1 MDAGAGGGVS
11 TPNEPSRRLSE
22 FLETC
27 RALAPVERLAAV
39 AFGVVFPHSLTRAQ
53 MGRVLGRAG
62 FKQGRRPIGYETYKA
77 SCTAPLEAGILL
89 ETGSRGRLVCAG
101 WWAPWLTSEA
111 FRQGRMDRIVKAFH
125 DLHGRHWS
133 LGTADAEMTLRIH
146 TVAGRFDQLGRDP
159 EDIEPIE
166 WAWLTSPGVTD
177 LLGKLPRRFVDA
189 AFTGCVAE
197 IGRTAAPPQPILEA
211 YAASEA
217 DRGVVAVEV
226 ALLEVMRGAFD
237 DALAVF
243 AELPEDKRE
252 SKPARTGLASIR
264 ALVAML
270 RGDDAEAVRR
280 IDEAIAC
287 EKAGTRKRNVFPACA
302 AFTLSLLALVRDHT
316 PAHAAKLEHL
326 LRVSRKLDA
335 EPAFVGVIDLADHI
349 RSGGELSSHRPFGGA
364 DFSILIDG
372 LLSCWLQDFPDEA
385 GDRRFATLLYFGAA
399 AVRNGY
405 RWLAAECFEVCT
417 RWWRNDGRE
426 DIEIQKMI
434 AQLVG
439 DESANPK
446 NLAAAMH
453 EELGT
458 RTLASLIRPVAEWE
472 HALRHIEQIAHES
485 KGRAGKRKGAQVAP
499 KRRLAWVVE
508 LDGYGR
514 LAPRPREQRGFKN
527 GRWSKGRVVSLKRLR
542 EQAGT
547 MDFLTDRDRAAAGR
561 IVQNTDRW
569 NNLPA
574 YYLPA
579 AGLFELA
586 GHPYFFNEA
595 GDSVEVVRHDPELL
609 VQERDGALLVHVEP
623 HADLAGRSLFD
634 ARLASKTR
642 IEVTRFS
649 KEHRD
654 LCDAIPVHG
663 IRLPAEARERLVGA
677 VSTLAEE
684 IRVQG
689 LIGGASDAATQID
702 ADPRPWVRL
711 EPRGPGLVATLV
723 VEPVPGTGTYF
734 QPGAGGTTTFA
745 TVDGGAVQAR
755 RDLAAETGAVR
766 ELIRACP
773 ILAATGPD
781 LSLTIPDPGDCLELV
796 DQLDVAGARCLWPGG
811 RPFRVLSRMD
821 TNALRLEVRSA
832 ADWFSASGSL
842 EVDENR
848 VLDLRELFELI
859 DRNPSSRFVPLGE
872 GAFVSLTAS
881 FRRQLDDLRS
891 LSVPSGKKRL
901 RIHGLSALSLQ
912 EFFEGTRLDADE
924 GWSDLRRRFR
934 DAGSFEPHL
943 PGTLQA
949 ELRPYQED
957 GFRWLARLGR
967 WGAGACLADDMGLG
981 KTVQTLALLLDRAAN
996 GPALVVAP
1004 TSVVHNWLD
1013 EARRF
1018 APTLNVRAYTGP
1030 AASRAPRLEGLGP
1043 FDVVVTTYGLL
1054 HIDTEALT
1062 AIGWDTAV
1070 LDEAQA
1076 IRNPATRRARAARK
1090 LRAAFRVVTTGTP
1103 IQNNLVDLYSLFA
1116 FLNPGMLGSRKHFRE
1131 NFALPVGR
1139 DGDPAARTR
1148 LRRLIAP
1155 FVLRRVKADVL
1166 DDLPPR
1172 TEVTLHV
1179 EMSAEEEALYEALRQ
1194 RAMEDLE
1201 ALARERGGPGSDGRE
1216 RGKRRLQVLA
1226 HLTRL
1231 RLACCNPRLVHPDGP
1246 PSSKM
1251 RTFATTLE
1259 ELRQGRHKVL
1269 VFSQFVRHL
1278 KLIEE
1283 HLAEAGIPYQYLDGS
1298 TPAKLRTERIAAF
1311 QAGKGD
1317 AFLISLKAGG
1327 VGLNLT
1333 AADYVIHMDPWW
1345 NPAAEDQASDR
1356 AHRIGQTRP
1365 VTIYRLVTKGTIEEQ
1380 IVELHRS
1387 KRELADRLLEGADAP
1402 ARLSTEELLG
1412 LLRG

>member
-1 MDAGAGGGVS
+1 MS
-11 TPNEPSRRLSE
+11 NPNDPSKHLSE
-22 FLETC
+22 FLEPY
-27 RALAPVERLAAV
+27 RALAPVERLVAV
-39 AFGVVFPHSLTRAQ
+39 AYGVVFPHSLTRAQ
-53 MGRVLGRAG
+53 MGRVLGRAK
-62 FKQGRRPIGYETYKA
+62 FRQGRRTIGYETYKA
-77 SCTAPLEAGILL
+77 SCAAPLEADILF
-89 ETGSRGRLVCAG
+89 ETGNRGRLVSSG
-101 WWAPWLTSEA
+101 RWAPWLTSEA
-111 FRQGRMDRIVKAFH
+111 FRQGRLDRIEKAFR
-125 DLHGRHWS
+125 DLHPRYWGLS
-133 LGTADAEMTLRIH
+133 SADATMILRNRA
-146 TVAGRFDQLGRDP
+146 VAGRFDGLSRELGDIDP
-159 EDIEPIE
+159 VE
-166 WAWLTSPGVTD
+166 WAWLTLPGGAD
-177 LLGKLPRRFVDA
+177 LLGRLPGRFVDA
-189 AFTGCVAE
+189 AFTGCFAE
-197 IGRTAAPPQPILEA
+197 LVRTADPPEPILEA
-211 YAASEA
+211 YAEGEA
-217 DRGVVAVEV
+217 DRGALAADV
-226 ALLEVMRGAFD
+226 ALFEVMRGAFD

-243 AELPEDKRE
+243 AELPGDERE
-252 SKPARTGLASIR
+252 SKRGRTGLASVR
-264 ALVAML
+264 ALVAAL

-280 IDEAIAC
+280 IDEAVAC
-287 EKAGTRKRNVFPACA
+287 EKAGTRKRNVFPAHG
-302 AFTLSLLALVRDHT
+302 AFALSLLALVRDHS
-316 PAHAAKLEHL
+316 PARAAKLAHL
-326 LRVSRKLDA
+326 LRVARKLDA
-335 EPAFVGVIDLADHI
+335 EPAFVGLIEVADHI
-349 RSGGELSSHRPFGGA
+349 RGGEDLSSHRPFGGA
-364 DFSILIDG
+364 DLNILIDG
-372 LLSCWLQDFPDEA
+372 LLSCWTRDFPDRA
-385 GDRRFATLLYFGAA
+385 GGERFATLLRFGAKA
-399 AVRNGY
+399 ARNGY
-405 RWLAAECFEVCT
+405 HWLAAESFEVCT

-426 DIEIQKMI
+426 EIEVRRMI
-434 AQLVG
+434 AHLVG
-439 DESANPK
+439 DESANPPE
-446 NLAAAMH
+446 LGAAMH
-453 EELGT
+453 GELGT

-472 HALRHIEQIAHES
+472 HALRRIEQVAHETRG
-485 KGRAGKRKGAQVAP
+485 KAGKRKRAP
-499 KRRLAWVVE
+499 AAAMRRLAWVIE
-508 LDGYGR
+508 ADDFGR
-514 LAPRPREQRGFKN
+514 PAPKPREQRGFKN
-527 GRWSKGRVVSLKRLR
+527 GKWSKGRVISLKRLR
-542 EQAGT
+542 EQAGK
-547 MDFLTDRDRAAAGR
+547 MDFLADRDRAAAGR

-569 NNLPA
+569 NGLPA

-586 GHPYFFNEA
+586 GHPYVFNAA
-595 GDSVEVVRHDPELL
+595 GDPVEVVRRDPELL
-609 VQERDGALLVHVEP
+609 VQERDGALLVRVEP
-623 HADLAGRSLFD
+623 HAGAAGRGSYH
-634 ARLASKTR
+634 ARPASETR

-649 KEHRD
+649 KGHRK
-654 LCDAIPVHG
+654 LCDVIPEG
-663 IRLPAEARERLVGA
+663 GMRLPAEARERVVGA
-677 VSTLAEE
+677 VSALAGE

-689 LIGGASDAATQID
+689 LIAGAPDAATQID
-702 ADPRPWVRL
+702 GDPRPWVRL
-711 EPRGPGLVATLV
+711 EPSGPGLVATLA
-723 VEPVPGTGTYF
+723 VEPVPDSGAYF

-745 TVDGGAVQAR
+745 TVDGRAVQAR

-773 ILAATGPD
+773 ILSAVGPD
-781 LSLTIPDPGDCLELV
+781 LSLSIPEPGDCLELV
-796 DQLDVAGARCLWPGG
+796 DQLDAAGARCLWPRGQ
-811 RPFRVLSRMD
+811 PFKVVARAD
-821 TNALRLEVRSA
+821 TNALRLEVKSA
-832 ADWFSASGSL
+832 ADWFSAAGSL

-848 VLDLRELFELI
+848 VLDLRALFELI
-859 DRNPSSRFVPLGE
+859 DRNPASRFVPVGE

-881 FRRQLDDLRS
+881 FRRQLEDLRS
-891 LSVPSGKKRL
+891 LSAPSGKKRL
-901 RIHGLSALSLQ
+901 RIHGLSALSLRD
-912 EFFEGTRLDADE
+912 FFEGTRLAADE

-934 DAGSFEPHL
+934 EARSFEPRL

-1004 TSVVHNWLD
+1004 TSVVDNWLD

-1030 AASRAPRLEGLGP
+1030 AAARAPRLEGLGP

-1054 HIDTEALT
+1054 HIDAEALT
-1062 AIGWDTAV
+1062 AIGWDTVV

-1103 IQNNLVDLYSLFA
+1103 IQNNLIDLYSLFA
-1116 FLNPGMLGSRKHFRE
+1116 FLNPGMLGSRKRFRE

-1148 LRRLIAP
+1148 LRRLISP

-1179 EMSAEEEALYEALRQ
+1179 EMSPEEAALYEALRQ
-1194 RAMEDLE
+1194 RAMADLE
-1201 ALARERGGPGSDGRE
+1201 ALARERGPAGEGVE
-1216 RGKRRLQVLA
+1216 RGRRRLQVLA

-1231 RLACCNPRLVHPDGP
+1231 RLACCNPRLVRPDGP

-1259 ELRQGRHKVL
+1259 ELRRGRHKVL

-1283 HLAEAGIPYQYLDGS
+1283 HLAEAGVPYQYLDGS
-1298 TPAKLRTERIAAF
+1298 TPAKVRSKRIAAF
-1311 QAGKGD
+1311 QAGEGD
-1317 AFLISLKAGG
+1317 VFLISLKAGG

-1365 VTIYRLVTKGTIEEQ
+1365 VTIYRLVAKDTIEEQ

-1402 ARLSTEELLG
+1402 ARLSAEELLG